1 MSNQQDKL
9 ASLRSQGWG
18 YPTSHEE
25 DQKTTTKKKKNETGA
40 KDQV

>member
-1 MSNQQDKL
+1 MYFIDKL

-25 DQKTTTKKKKNETGA
+25 DKKKKKKKKKNETGA
-40 KDQV
+40 